1 MYDIGR
7 SRRASKA
14 FSFDEIA
21 LVPSRRTRG
30 IEEVNLAWRID
41 AIRLDFPIVAAPMD
55 SVMSPATAIAMGQL
69 GGLGVLNLEG
79 LWTRYADPQ
88 PIFDELAAIEDQ
100 VSATKRMQEVY
111 AAPIQPELI
120 ESRMAEIRASGVP
133 VAVCGLC
140 WIVNRSKSRFG
151 LKPSRS
157 SVAVSLRSW
166 RLTFTV
172 TCGEGELE

>member
-30 IEEVNLAWRID
+30 TEEVNLAWRID

-55 SVMSPATAIAMGQL
+55 SVMSPATAIAMGKL

-79 LWTRYADPQ
+79 LWTRYADPA
-88 PIFDELAAIEDQ
+88 PIFDELAAIENQ
-100 VSATKRMQEVY
+100 VSATRRMQELY
-111 AAPIQPELI
+111 AAPIQLSS
-120 ESRMAEIRASGVP
+120 SRPGWLRFVQRGFRSQDRCHRRTPAS
-133 VAVCGLC
+133 
-140 WIVNRSKSRFG
+140 SRT
-151 LKPSRS
+151 
-157 SVAVSLRSW
+157 SW
-166 RLTFTV
+166 
-172 TCGEGELE
+172 